1 MNPFQFNV
9 VAIILILGIMPF
21 AVAFVSNAGSSTD
34 EQMQDSITPGFNT
47 NTGESKW
54 LTNGGENWSWYY
66 DNKNFYGPNS
76 YEVDCTYV
84 QDGFCYGLFDGVNE
98 YPLDSNYYSNN
109 FILPMNSIRVFQ
121 THFIGSNGNN
131 YVGSSGDESYG
142 WRFGSEFF
150 GELKQNTTVD
160 KLKFT
165 FVEPYANYNCDNSIF
180 SNLTFEGEIIFHYQG
195 ETLKF
200 ENFEFEESTKYKY
213 NQYDNSNGHFTVV
226 CVIGFDIVFDFTGF
240 ESLKIDSFNYG
251 NWSGTVVDVILTNFD
266 DGDDIPGIG
275 QTVTPFGGDNYFQV
289 GVEHSEINPKEAGF
303 IIKTGTLVL
312 SAITFIIAIASTP
325 YWDPFKNFFNGRF

>member
-9 VAIILILGIMPF
+9 LAIILILGIMPF

-34 EQMQDSITPGFNT
+34 EAMKDSITAGFNP

-54 LTNGGENWSWYY
+54 LNNGGDNWSWYY
-66 DNKNFYGPNS
+66 DNKNFYPNS
-76 YEVDCTYV
+76 DYEVDCSYV
-84 QDGFCYGLFDGVNE
+84 VDGFCYGVLDGVNE
-98 YPLDSNYYSNN
+98 LPLSTGYYSNN
-109 FILPMNSIRVFQ
+109 FILPMNAHSVFQ
-121 THFIGSNGNN
+121 THYSGSNGNN
-131 YVGSSGDESYG
+131 YVGSSGDNAYG

-150 GELKQNTTVD
+150 GEITQNTTVD

-165 FVEPYANYNCDNSIF
+165 FVETNAIYNCENPIF
-180 SNLTFEGEIIFHYQG
+180 STLTFEGEIIFYYQG
-195 ETLKF
+195 ESLKF
-200 ENFEFEESTKYKY
+200 ANFEFEESTRYKY
-213 NQYDNSNGHFTVV
+213 NQYDSQNDHFSVV

-240 ESLKIDSFNYG
+240 ESLKIESFNYG
-251 NWSGTVVDVILTNFD
+251 NWSGTIVDVLLTNFD
-266 DGDDIPGIG
+266 DGDDINGIG
-275 QTVTPFGGDNYFQV
+275 QTVTPFGGDNTFFI

-312 SAITFIIAIASTP
+312 SAVTFIIAIASTP